1 LLPNVTETYGASS
14 STAGQGRRCSTEYG
28 LSGIAPSGFGMDE
41 DRAASE
47 AAVFAEHFT
56 KPVDVERL
64 RNAIERLMTSNHPVK
79 R

>member
-1 LLPNVTETYGASS
+1 
-14 STAGQGRRCSTEYG
+14 
-28 LSGIAPSGFGMDE
+28 MDE

-47 AAVFAEHFT
+47 AAGFVEHFT

-64 RNAIERLMTSNHPVK
+64 CQAIERLMTSNNLAA